1 MITSLSFSPNG
12 EFLAVGDNGGRVII
26 FKYRNAKKS
35 QDSQYKSLL
44 GLTSHTTEFD
54 KLRSV
59 VVTPT
64 VEHLAWMNHNCNSQ
78 SFISANSSTLKL
90 WKIKE
95 KYRKRRLKKPT
106 KMMNVSSVDDIKL
119 PNSKKKL
126 EFSPNL
132 VHQYPSLYSSP
143 INGVS
148 VSYDDQYFLVSDSTS
163 VGMFNIERPDSKYGF
178 YIILF
183 LLLIRTFSFK

>member
-1 MITSLSFSPNG
+1 MKFILNIDDMISSLAFNPNG
-12 EFLAVGDNGGRVII
+12 DYLAVGDNGGRVII
-26 FKYRNAKKS
+26 FKYREGKKN
-35 QDSQYKSLL
+35 QEGQYKSLL

-64 VEHLAWMNHNCNSQ
+64 IEHLSWMNHNCNSQ
-78 SFISANSSTLKL
+78 AFISANSSTLKL

-95 KYRKRRLKKPT
+95 KYRKKRQKRPLRISTVRSIDDLKFPET
-106 KMMNVSSVDDIKL
+106 KRKY
-119 PNSKKKL
+119 
-126 EFSPNL
+126 EFSPSL
-132 VHQYPSLYSSP
+132 IHQYPSLYSSP

-163 VGMFNIERPDSKYGF
+163 IGMFSVERPESRYG
-178 YIILF
+178 I
-183 LLLIRTFSFK
+183 